1 MAALCTTGRR
11 RERVCR
17 RAGCAPWLAVLTPK
31 VAAQG
36 SGHSQDLKEA
46 SDEEVNDDKRSS
58 GEKKRKE
65 ARPTPWAL
73 GYHHTQLRVCEHA
86 LQGHGLRPARV

>member
-1 MAALCTTGRR
+1 M
-11 RERVCR
+11 CR

-65 ARPTPWAL
+65 ARPTAL
-73 GYHHTQLRVCEHA
+73 GPGVSPHTAAGVRACASRSWTQTCTRVTPSCA
-86 LQGHGLRPARV
+86 

>member
-1 MAALCTTGRR
+1 M
-11 RERVCR
+11 
-17 RAGCAPWLAVLTPK
+17 LTPK
-31 VAAQG
+31 AAPQG

-65 ARPTPWAL
+65 VRLTPLGLTAL
-73 GYHHTQLRVCEHA
+73 GLGVNHHTQLLVCESWRCA
-86 LQGHGLRPARV
+86 STARA